1 MLYST
6 ADGCDAE
13 EKETSGILDPLSVS
27 ALAGK
32 DNSAQTIEEIIEHH
46 GKFAPQG
53 RSVGVFGI
61 LFVQGGRCGSAGG
74 IFYEEVIAEA
84 AG

>member
-32 DNSAQTIEEIIEHH
+32 DNSAQTIEEVITKDKCILN
-46 GKFAPQG
+46 KF
-53 RSVGVFGI
+53 
-61 LFVQGGRCGSAGG
+61 
-74 IFYEEVIAEA
+74 
-84 AG
+84 